1 MDLTEK
7 IISSEILKA
16 RHGRYEDNAEN
27 RRLHRVGQE
36 YGKAAKEKE
45 ETTSTISALENKIA
59 QMEKNKHV
67 FLEQENGKMRYER
80 ALKTLKDKLAEKK
93 GGRKG
98 DEKLHD
104 EAIERKDKEASKK
117 EAKRSEKT
125 DSDYES
131 VNQKNRESKA
141 QRDKNIEERLKTG
154 WMEVGDGR
162 VAKVVENLRDG
173 SFIARF
179 YDGKEEFDDK
189 VSPGTRMYEALSSSE
204 KFPKETLRKYRDYLQ
219 GVLSTTKSK
228 VLYEYYK
235 KEIAKTSEKIGEK
248 SEEEKAREADVK
260 KKTDKKESVKK
271 EDTDS
276 KPSEEKESEQVYT
289 RVKFEDIPNS
299 GKVNLKKYLSGK
311 MKRSADEA
319 WGDISRIDTEG
330 LRKMERGMVED
341 FNRQFDDLPKSRR
354 AEKLYAIMKVKGELA
369 KRDKKKTMN
378 DNDKQAAKDTLK
390 EVRKNQS
397 SVIKEAKSILDD
409 AVGGKLKWGKTEAG
423 TWGTLD
429 NGENDHLL
437 GDLSLELE
445 KWGNLK
451 IWDMVEGKVIKTF
464 GSQSSMFEDSIK
476 KFFKEQKGSGKA
488 DESLSEKKSS
498 LQKELREM
506 EQIHG
511 LRERGKAW
519 KDYDER
525 VQYRKAMN
533 EKQHEIDDIEKQLSK
548 K

>member
-59 QMEKNKHV
+59 QMEKNKHI
-67 FLEQENGKMRYER
+67 FMEQENGKMRYER

-104 EAIERKDKEASKK
+104 EAVSRDEKRWEELTSKMSDKEIRNKLNDLKELEGHKTDSQDKALKAFLEKK
-117 EAKRSEKT
+117 LGERQKGKKNEKT

-154 WMEVGDGR
+154 WMEVGNGR

-369 KRDKKKTMN
+369 KRDKKK
-378 DNDKQAAKDTLK
+378 
-390 EVRKNQS
+390 R
-397 SVIKEAKSILDD
+397 
-409 AVGGKLKWGKTEAG
+409 
-423 TWGTLD
+423 
-429 NGENDHLL
+429 
-437 GDLSLELE
+437 
-445 KWGNLK
+445 
-451 IWDMVEGKVIKTF
+451 
-464 GSQSSMFEDSIK
+464 
-476 KFFKEQKGSGKA
+476 
-488 DESLSEKKSS
+488 
-498 LQKELREM
+498 
-506 EQIHG
+506 
-511 LRERGKAW
+511 
-519 KDYDER
+519 
-525 VQYRKAMN
+525 
-533 EKQHEIDDIEKQLSK
+533 
-548 K
+548 

>member
-59 QMEKNKHV
+59 QMEKNKHI
-67 FLEQENGKMRYER
+67 FMEQENGKMRYER

-98 DEKLHD
+98 DEKLHE

-117 EAKRSEKT
+117 ETKRSEKT

-154 WMEVGDGR
+154 WMEVGNGR

-311 MKRSADEA
+311 RREKIDSQWKDAGKISDAD
-319 WGDISRIDTEG
+319 
-330 LRKMERGMVED
+330 LKKMEAGLVKK
-341 FNRQFDDLPKSRR
+341 FNDSFDSSSKSQR
-354 AEKLYAIMKVKGELA
+354 AEDLYNIMKVKGELQ
-369 KRDKKKTMN
+369 KRGNETKK
-378 DNDKQAAKDTLK
+378 D
-390 EVRKNQS
+390 
-397 SVIKEAKSILDD
+397 
-409 AVGGKLKWGKTEAG
+409 GKTKSQENSKEKSMVMNISDDDLKVNSSLKSSSKRRAVLKKVYKIINDIYG
-423 TWGTLD
+423 D
-429 NGENDHLL
+429 NGHRLEN
-437 GDLSLELE
+437 GELNPE
-445 KWGNLK
+445 WYESNNYLFNRASKINNL
-451 IWDMVEGKVIKTF
+451 
-464 GSQSSMFEDSIK
+464 
-476 KFFKEQKGSGKA
+476 
-488 DESLSEKKSS
+488 
-498 LQKELREM
+498 
-506 EQIHG
+506 
-511 LRERGKAW
+511 
-519 KDYDER
+519 
-525 VQYRKAMN
+525 
-533 EKQHEIDDIEKQLSK
+533 
-548 K
+548 

>member
-1 MDLTEK
+1 MDAKKK
-7 IISSEILKA
+7 IEVAKFEQVAAANGYEVFTAQQIGEYCKEGLMKSRSGNMTAEERENFTTDMMYLQKA
-16 RHGRYEDNAEN
+16 ICVD
-27 RRLHRVGQE
+27 
-36 YGKAAKEKE
+36 
-45 ETTSTISALENKIA
+45 
-59 QMEKNKHV
+59 
-67 FLEQENGKMRYER
+67 ENGKEVTRYYRKQQVKWEETPDGTILKGIEGVYLNTPENKRLNRVGKPYVASPEFLKSILVGENADSDIIKAIQTGVYSDTPENQALGRVGKPFMKSYEDKSEVEKRER
-80 ALKTLKDKLAEKK
+80 KLEERI
-93 GGRKG
+93 GGIKG
-98 DEKLHD
+98 DKKLHD

-204 KFPKETLRKYRDYLQ
+204 KFPKDTLRKYRDYLQ

-299 GKVNLKKYLSGK
+299 GKVNLKN
-311 MKRSADEA
+311 
-319 WGDISRIDTEG
+319 TC
-330 LRKMERGMVED
+330 
-341 FNRQFDDLPKSRR
+341 P
-354 AEKLYAIMKVKGELA
+354 VK
-369 KRDKKKTMN
+369 
-378 DNDKQAAKDTLK
+378 
-390 EVRKNQS
+390 
-397 SVIKEAKSILDD
+397 
-409 AVGGKLKWGKTEAG
+409 
-423 TWGTLD
+423 
-429 NGENDHLL
+429 
-437 GDLSLELE
+437 
-445 KWGNLK
+445 
-451 IWDMVEGKVIKTF
+451 
-464 GSQSSMFEDSIK
+464 
-476 KFFKEQKGSGKA
+476 
-488 DESLSEKKSS
+488 
-498 LQKELREM
+498 
-506 EQIHG
+506 
-511 LRERGKAW
+511 
-519 KDYDER
+519 
-525 VQYRKAMN
+525 
-533 EKQHEIDDIEKQLSK
+533 
-548 K
+548 

>member
-27 RRLHRVGQE
+27 RRRHRVGQE

-59 QMEKNKHV
+59 QMEKNKHI
-67 FLEQENGKMRYER
+67 FMEQENGKMRYER

-98 DEKLHD
+98 DEKLHE

-117 EAKRSEKT
+117 ETKRSEKT

-154 WMEVGDGR
+154 WMEVGNGR

-299 GKVNLKKYLSGK
+299 GKVNLKN
-311 MKRSADEA
+311 
-319 WGDISRIDTEG
+319 TC
-330 LRKMERGMVED
+330 
-341 FNRQFDDLPKSRR
+341 P
-354 AEKLYAIMKVKGELA
+354 VK
-369 KRDKKKTMN
+369 
-378 DNDKQAAKDTLK
+378 
-390 EVRKNQS
+390 
-397 SVIKEAKSILDD
+397 
-409 AVGGKLKWGKTEAG
+409 
-423 TWGTLD
+423 
-429 NGENDHLL
+429 
-437 GDLSLELE
+437 
-445 KWGNLK
+445 
-451 IWDMVEGKVIKTF
+451 
-464 GSQSSMFEDSIK
+464 
-476 KFFKEQKGSGKA
+476 
-488 DESLSEKKSS
+488 
-498 LQKELREM
+498 
-506 EQIHG
+506 
-511 LRERGKAW
+511 
-519 KDYDER
+519 
-525 VQYRKAMN
+525 
-533 EKQHEIDDIEKQLSK
+533 
-548 K
+548 